1 VVGSATEY
9 TALRGHITT
18 TKQEDLTMH
27 MLPRDMQLANEH
39 SFSRKHIDGYIL
51 DALQTGDM
59 QRAISHG
66 VSLLEEWQNQSYY
79 TSKDKRLD
87 QLGDLDLHELVTKI
101 MQGIAYVQKPEL
113 FTSVSAQLAGRL
125 QFSDKPEAIATM
137 AEMLAVLC
145 ETDMFDIIK
154 ESRQASLMIESRIPL
169 SQELLQFIDNTT
181 FQLPMVCSPEYVDH
195 NRKSGYLSYN
205 DSLILGSG
213 NHHEGDLCL
222 DVINLQNNIP
232 LKLNIEFLKEQ
243 EMLPNFKIVTPEQR
257 EQWEAFKHASH
268 RIWLLIYNQG
278 NKFYLTNKVDKRG
291 RLYSVGYHINT
302 QGNQFQKA
310 MVELDDEEVVE
321 GI

>member
-79 TSKDKRLD
+79 ASKDKRLD

>member
-1 VVGSATEY
+1 
-9 TALRGHITT
+9 
-18 TKQEDLTMH
+18 MH

>member
-1 VVGSATEY
+1 
-9 TALRGHITT
+9 
-18 TKQEDLTMH
+18 MH

-154 ESRQASLMIESRIPL
+154 ESRQASLMIESHIPL

>member
-1 VVGSATEY
+1 
-9 TALRGHITT
+9 
-18 TKQEDLTMH
+18 MH

-51 DALQTGDM
+51 DALQTEDM

-310 MVELDDEEVVE
+310 MVELADEEVVE

>member
-1 VVGSATEY
+1 
-9 TALRGHITT
+9 
-18 TKQEDLTMH
+18 MH

-51 DALQTGDM
+51 AALQTGDM

-113 FTSVSAQLAGRL
+113 FTSVSAQLASRL

-291 RLYSVGYHINT
+291 RLYSVGYHIQT

-310 MVELDDEEVVE
+310 MIELADEEIVD

>member
-1 VVGSATEY
+1 
-9 TALRGHITT
+9 
-18 TKQEDLTMH
+18 MH

-113 FTSVSAQLAGRL
+113 FTSVSAQLASRL

>member
-1 VVGSATEY
+1 
-9 TALRGHITT
+9 
-18 TKQEDLTMH
+18 MH

-59 QRAISHG
+59 QWAISHG

-291 RLYSVGYHINT
+291 RLYASGYHINT
-302 QGNQFQKA
+302 QGAPFKKA
-310 MVELDDEEVVE
+310 SIEFAREEIVE
-321 GI
+321 GVPT

>member
-1 VVGSATEY
+1 
-9 TALRGHITT
+9 
-18 TKQEDLTMH
+18 MH

-113 FTSVSAQLAGRL
+113 FTSVSAQLASRL

-310 MVELDDEEVVE
+310 MVELADEEVVE

>member
-1 VVGSATEY
+1 
-9 TALRGHITT
+9 
-18 TKQEDLTMH
+18 
-27 MLPRDMQLANEH
+27 
-39 SFSRKHIDGYIL
+39 
-51 DALQTGDM
+51 
-59 QRAISHG
+59 
-66 VSLLEEWQNQSYY
+66 
-79 TSKDKRLD
+79 
-87 QLGDLDLHELVTKI
+87 
-101 MQGIAYVQKPEL
+101 
-113 FTSVSAQLAGRL
+113 
-125 QFSDKPEAIATM
+125 
-137 AEMLAVLC
+137 
-145 ETDMFDIIK
+145 
-154 ESRQASLMIESRIPL
+154 
-169 SQELLQFIDNTT
+169 
-181 FQLPMVCSPEYVDH
+181 VDH

>member
-1 VVGSATEY
+1 
-9 TALRGHITT
+9 
-18 TKQEDLTMH
+18 MH

-87 QLGDLDLHELVTKI
+87 QLDDLDLHELVTKI

-310 MVELDDEEVVE
+310 MVELDDEEIVE

>member
-1 VVGSATEY
+1 
-9 TALRGHITT
+9 
-18 TKQEDLTMH
+18 MH
-27 MLPRDMQLANEH
+27 MLPRDMQLANERKYA
-39 SFSRKHIDGYIL
+39 RKHIDGYIL
-51 DALQTGDM
+51 DALQTEDM

-113 FTSVSAQLAGRL
+113 FTSVSAQLASRL

-181 FQLPMVCSPEYVDH
+181 FQLPMVCPPEYVDH

-291 RLYSVGYHINT
+291 RLYSVGYHIQT
-302 QGNQFQKA
+302 QGTAYQKA
-310 MVELDDEEVVE
+310 MIELADDEVVE

>member
-1 VVGSATEY
+1 
-9 TALRGHITT
+9 
-18 TKQEDLTMH
+18 MH

-113 FTSVSAQLAGRL
+113 FTSVSAQLASRL

-291 RLYSVGYHINT
+291 RLYSVGYHIQT

-310 MVELDDEEVVE
+310 MIELADEEIVD

>member
-1 VVGSATEY
+1 
-9 TALRGHITT
+9 
-18 TKQEDLTMH
+18 MH

-51 DALQTGDM
+51 DALHTGDM

-66 VSLLEEWQNQSYY
+66 VSLLEEWRNQSYY

-169 SQELLQFIDNTT
+169 SQELLKFIDNTT
-181 FQLPMVCSPEYVDH
+181 FQLPMVCPPEYVDH

-205 DSLILGSG
+205 DSLILGNG

-310 MVELDDEEVVE
+310 MVELADEEVVE

>member
-1 VVGSATEY
+1 
-9 TALRGHITT
+9 
-18 TKQEDLTMH
+18 MH

-66 VSLLEEWQNQSYY
+66 VSLLEEWRNQSYY

>member
-1 VVGSATEY
+1 
-9 TALRGHITT
+9 
-18 TKQEDLTMH
+18 MH

-310 MVELDDEEVVE
+310 MVELADEEVVE

>member
-1 VVGSATEY
+1 
-9 TALRGHITT
+9 
-18 TKQEDLTMH
+18 MH

-51 DALQTGDM
+51 DALHTGDM

-66 VSLLEEWQNQSYY
+66 VSLLEEWRNQSYY

-113 FTSVSAQLAGRL
+113 FTSVSAQLASRL

-169 SQELLQFIDNTT
+169 SQELLKFIDNTT
-181 FQLPMVCSPEYVDH
+181 FQLPMVCPPEYVDH

-205 DSLILGSG
+205 DSLILGNG

-310 MVELDDEEVVE
+310 MVELADEEVVE

>member
-1 VVGSATEY
+1 
-9 TALRGHITT
+9 
-18 TKQEDLTMH
+18 MH

-51 DALQTGDM
+51 DALQTEDL

-310 MVELDDEEVVE
+310 MVELADEEVVE